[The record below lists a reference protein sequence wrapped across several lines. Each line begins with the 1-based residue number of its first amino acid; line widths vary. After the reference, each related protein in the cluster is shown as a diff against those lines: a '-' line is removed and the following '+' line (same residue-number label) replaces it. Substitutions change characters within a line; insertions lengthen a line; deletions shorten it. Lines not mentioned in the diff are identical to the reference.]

1 VATYSLKEIAS
12 SFEQKRNWERQFPV
26 NYYIV
31 RPLSFLITYFVIRL
45 TNSPSRIAWIGFVIG
60 LAGCFSFLG
69 INLWSAW
76 PCVTLLFTF
85 SLLDA
90 VDGNI
95 ARTTGN
101 VTYYGKFLDGLLGE
115 TIEASYCFFIGLGL
129 ARGLAIFSNCED
141 DITTQGLVQVI
152 PLICG
157 TVIMSGRLLSSF
169 VDLKYEYHAFEKE
182 RDKNIGRK
190 NIYDEIQSSTFRN
203 KWYYIVFININLL
216 NNQIIILV
224 LCLGFGKITFF
235 LYLLAPYYVVRA
247 IVYFLFFLSRAKQ
260 RLS

>member
-1 VATYSLKEIAS
+1 MTKYSLKEIAR
-12 SFEQKRNWERQFPV
+12 SFEQKKEWEKQFPV

-45 TNSPSRIAWIGFVIG
+45 TNSPDRIAWIGFIIG

-76 PCVTLLFTF
+76 LGVILLFTF

-101 VTYYGKFLDGLLGE
+101 VTYHGRFLDGLLDE
-115 TIEASYCFFIGLGL
+115 TIEASYCLCIGLGL
-129 ARGLAIFSNCED
+129 SVGFPIFPGATNNIAATHSS
-141 DITTQGLVQVI
+141 ILPLLSGVI
-152 PLICG
+152 
-157 TVIMSGRLLSSF
+157 IMGGRLFCSF
-169 VDLKYEYHAFEKE
+169 VDLKYEYHFFEKQGANN
-182 RDKNIGRK
+182 RIKTNINDK
-190 NIYDEIQSSTFRN
+190 IQSSTFRD
-203 KWYYIVFININLL
+203 KWYYQVFININLL
-216 NNQIIILV
+216 NNQIVILV
-224 LCLGFGKITFF
+224 ICLWFGKIAFF
-235 LYLLAPYYVVRA
+235 LSLLAPYYLVRA
-247 IVYFLFFLSRAKQ
+247 VVYFVFFLRRAKQ

>member
-1 VATYSLKEIAS
+1 MAKYSLKEIAR

-31 RPLSFLITYFVIRL
+31 RPLSFLITYFIIRL
-45 TNSPSRIAWIGFVIG
+45 TNFPSRIAWIGFVIG

-69 INLWSAW
+69 INLLSAW
-76 PCVTLLFTF
+76 PGIILLFIF

-115 TIEASYCFFIGLGL
+115 IIEASYCLCLGLGISV
-129 ARGLAIFSNCED
+129 GFSIFSGATNN
-141 DITTQGLVQVI
+141 IVAPHSSILPLLSGVI
-152 PLICG
+152 I
-157 TVIMSGRLLSSF
+157 ISGRLFSSF
-169 VDLKYEYHAFEKE
+169 IDLKYEYHLSEKQGSNN
-182 RDKNIGRK
+182 RAKTNINDK
-190 NIYDEIQSSTFRN
+190 IQSSTFRD
-203 KWYYIVFININLL
+203 KWYYRIFININLL
-216 NNQIIILV
+216 NNQIIVLV
-224 LCLGFGKITFF
+224 LCLWFGKITFF
-235 LYLLAPYYVVRA
+235 LYILAMYYLVRA
-247 IVYFLFFLSRAKQ
+247 IIYFVFFLRRAKQ